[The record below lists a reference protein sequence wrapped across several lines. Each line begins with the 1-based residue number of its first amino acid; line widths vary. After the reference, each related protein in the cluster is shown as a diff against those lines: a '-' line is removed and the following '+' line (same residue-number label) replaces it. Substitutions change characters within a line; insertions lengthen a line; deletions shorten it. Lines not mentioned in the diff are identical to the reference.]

1 MRKYLTNRRCP
12 LPFRRQPHDGVSIL
26 ASFSAH
32 VHNYPS
38 AAFMPQIIG
47 IRRTYD
53 LWQKSRGDLYKVR
66 YYVRR

>member
-12 LPFRRQPHDGVSIL
+12 LPFRRQSYDGVSIL

-32 VHNYPS
+32 VHNYAS

-47 IRRTYD
+47 IRMT
-53 LWQKSRGDLYKVR
+53 
-66 YYVRR
+66 